1 MDIPG
6 RRSRRLLVAAALVP
20 VAALGQQDSAR
31 ARLERA
37 RGGATFLIPAASV
50 LLPGLGQYM
59 LDAWW
64 DGVPFSA
71 SAALGLG
78 LYLHG
83 DTAAARRT
91 ELPRS
96 PAGQQAYFG
105 AQLYQTAGELSAYE
119 VFHRSLPALQ
129 GEGKFRFVTHHEPV
143 TALLTAPFDVRFLRR
158 WTTWVELAYTAT
170 VATVEVVAT
179 KPGKVYQ
186 PYQLHDA
193 LFGTGVSL
201 QAGIGEEALFRGW
214 LYPVLYQT
222 LGERFWLANS
232 LQAGIFGALHV
243 PQAGPYALLISGA
256 FLYEGWLTRRNGW
269 SIREGIFHHFWY
281 DAVIVTVE
289 LLTQERLPAAVIMAP
304 PLRFR
309 EPPW

>member
-6 RRSRRLLVAAALVP
+6 RRCRRLLIAAALVP

-71 SAALGLG
+71 SGAVGLG
-78 LYLHG
+78 LYLTG
-83 DTAAARRT
+83 DTAAVNLT
-91 ELPRS
+91 DLPRN

-105 AQLYQTAGELSAYE
+105 AQLYQTAGELSAYD
-119 VFHRSLPALQ
+119 VLHRSLPALQ
-129 GEGKFRFVTHHEPV
+129 REGKFRFITHHEPV
-143 TALLTAPFDVRFLRR
+143 SALLTAPFDVRFLRR
-158 WTTWVELAYTAT
+158 WTTWVWLAYTAT
-170 VATVEVVAT
+170 VATVGVLDAT
-179 KPGKVYQ
+179 KPGRVYL
-186 PYQLHDA
+186 PYHLHDA

-201 QAGIGEEALFRGW
+201 QAGIGEEAMFRGW
-214 LYPVLYQT
+214 LYPVIYQA
-222 LGERFWLANS
+222 LGQRFWLSNS
-232 LQAGIFGALHV
+232 IQAGIFGALHV
-243 PQAGPYALLISGA
+243 PRAGPYALLIAGD

-269 SIREGIFHHFWY
+269 SIRENIFHHFWY
-281 DAVIVTVE
+281 DAVIVTAGF
-289 LLTQERLPAAVIMAP
+289 LTQERLPAVVIMAP
-304 PLRFR
+304 PLRF
-309 EPPW
+309 